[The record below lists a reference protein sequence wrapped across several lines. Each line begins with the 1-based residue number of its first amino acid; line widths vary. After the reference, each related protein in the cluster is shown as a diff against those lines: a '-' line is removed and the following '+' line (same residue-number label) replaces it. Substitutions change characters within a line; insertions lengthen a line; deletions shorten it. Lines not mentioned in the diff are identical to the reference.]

1 VAVQDDE
8 TSLVT
13 AASPVERAHIEFVP
27 GPDPAGLEAHG
38 IGEDRRAGRARA
50 PSTVAPCTRHSG
62 ARRPDSGLTGHPD
75 IQRPPHSHRCTGPAS
90 ATRPSW
96 AGHRVADT
104 PPATPASAALQGRI
118 SAARLA
124 DHDCRGRVR
133 PGRSF
138 DHVPAP
144 PLPGGQ
150 EDPARDQ
157 GRALPSRLLF
167 LQDATTGLAAD
178 PWSGFFQRGVE
189 VRCDRQV
196 VREAHRF
203 DGTPERAGRDDD
215 AQLRPPSLRFL
226 ACLHEHGDP

>member
-1 VAVQDDE
+1 MAVQDDE

-38 IGEDRRAGRARA
+38 IGEDRRAGRARV
-50 PSTVAPCTRHSG
+50 PSTVAPCTRHPG
-62 ARRPDSGLTGHPD
+62 ARRPDSGVHRPSGHPA
-75 IQRPPHSHRCTGPAS
+75 PPHSHRCTGPAS

-144 PLPGGQ
+144 PLREVKKTRRVTTAVPFPPDCRFCRTPLRDWRPTPGQASSSAVLRSGVM
-150 EDPARDQ
+150 
-157 GRALPSRLLF
+157 GR
-167 LQDATTGLAAD
+167 
-178 PWSGFFQRGVE
+178 
-189 VRCDRQV
+189 
-196 VREAHRF
+196 
-203 DGTPERAGRDDD
+203 
-215 AQLRPPSLRFL
+215 
-226 ACLHEHGDP
+226 